1 MLSLGKNQVL
11 IRFFKHLRG
20 WPSISNFGYHSIVNI
35 TYSLRSNVGPVIG
48 RMPHIWMLLGWFE
61 LYKICNKLMPIFFW
75 FTLSSLSK
83 SHNFFGGCLNTT
95 YLMKF
100 LLQWYPS
107 HIMVATHDNFFSL
120 SFIYLIFFKCTQTL
134 CLNYL
139 YSFLGISFKTSG
151 CWFARAVF
159 WNLNFVNVVNMA
171 VLLFLSF
178 LWTLALCSHYHRHHQ
193 APKLYNWGRQ
203 HEFYISIQSDPGN
216 PNYFYKFI

>member
-107 HIMVATHDNFFSL
+107 TYHGRYSREFLLTLFYLFNFF
-120 SFIYLIFFKCTQTL
+120 
-134 CLNYL
+134 LNV
-139 YSFLGISFKTSG
+139 
-151 CWFARAVF
+151 C
-159 WNLNFVNVVNMA
+159 
-171 VLLFLSF
+171 
-178 LWTLALCSHYHRHHQ
+178 
-193 APKLYNWGRQ
+193 KLYAWTI
-203 HEFYISIQSDPGN
+203 YIHS
-216 PNYFYKFI
+216 